1 MQTLRGNNS
10 RILTI
15 KNVKFSEYYF
25 YMSVNIWGDF
35 QICISVPLNQGKM
48 IFWFNYEKN
57 NLKDI
62 ANYPCVLYLKLLWYR
77 RNKMLWDRF
86 NQQNHKNKILEIFL
100 ITRNQSRPFLTTIK
114 SMQKLIN
121 ADGTKVSL

>member
-57 NLKDI
+57 NSKDI

-86 NQQNHKNKILEIFL
+86 NQQNHENKILEIFL

>member
-86 NQQNHKNKILEIFL
+86 NQQNHENKILEIFL